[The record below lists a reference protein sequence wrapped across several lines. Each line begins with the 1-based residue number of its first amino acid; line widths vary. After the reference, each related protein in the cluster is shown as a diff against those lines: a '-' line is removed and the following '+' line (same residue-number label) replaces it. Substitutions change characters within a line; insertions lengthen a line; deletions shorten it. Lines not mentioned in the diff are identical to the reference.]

1 MAYEFRL
8 SKIMTIKSNEK
19 DELLTQYNHSLQL
32 FETVGEKL
40 YEKLKEK
47 EQLIEQHTGKMKQG
61 LSILEIKSFQQ
72 FLTSAERVIEKL
84 QQEVMFARQQMNLK
98 KLKLEEKNIEVKKY
112 EKLKKR
118 DYDSYITAEKQL
130 EAKQMD
136 ELSLQ
141 QYMLHR
147 N

>member
-1 MAYEFRL
+1 MA
-8 SKIMTIKSNEK
+8 IKSNEK
-19 DELLTQYNHSLQL
+19 DELLSQYNQSLQQ
-32 FETVGEKL
+32 FETAGEKL
-40 YEKLKEK
+40 YKKLKEK
-47 EQLIEQHTGKMKQG
+47 ETLIEQQTGKMKQG
-61 LSILEIKSFQQ
+61 LSILEITSFQQ
-72 FLTSAERVIEKL
+72 FLTSAERVIERL

-141 QYMLHR
+141 QYMLNR

>member
-1 MAYEFRL
+1 MA
-8 SKIMTIKSNEK
+8 IKSNEK
-19 DELLTQYNHSLQL
+19 DELLSQYNQSLQQ
-32 FETVGEKL
+32 FETAGEKL
-40 YEKLKEK
+40 YKKLKEK
-47 EQLIEQHTGKMKQG
+47 ETLIEQHTGKMKQG
-61 LSILEIKSFQQ
+61 LSILEITSFQQ
-72 FLTSAERVIEKL
+72 FLTSAERV
-84 QQEVMFARQQMNLK
+84 NLK
-98 KLKLEEKNIEVKKY
+98 KLKLEEKNREVKKY

>member
-8 SKIMTIKSNEK
+8 SKIMAIKSNEK
-19 DELLTQYNHSLQL
+19 DELLSQYNHSLQL
-32 FETVGEKL
+32 FETAGERL

-47 EQLIEQHTGKMKQG
+47 EKLIEQHTGKMKQG
-61 LSILEIKSFQQ
+61 LSILEITSFQQ
-72 FLTSAERVIEKL
+72 FLISAERVIERL

>member
-8 SKIMTIKSNEK
+8 SKIMAIKSNEK
-19 DELLTQYNHSLQL
+19 DELLSQYNQSLQQ
-32 FETVGEKL
+32 FETAGEKL
-40 YEKLKEK
+40 YKKLKEK
-47 EQLIEQHTGKMKQG
+47 ETLIEQHTDKMKQG
-61 LSILEIKSFQQ
+61 LSILEITSFQQ
-72 FLTSAERVIEKL
+72 FLTSAERVIERL

-112 EKLKKR
+112 EKLKKK

>member
-8 SKIMTIKSNEK
+8 SKIMAIKSNEK
-19 DELLTQYNHSLQL
+19 DELLSQYNQSLQQ
-32 FETVGEKL
+32 FETAGEKL
-40 YEKLKEK
+40 YKKLKEK
-47 EQLIEQHTGKMKQG
+47 ETLIEQHTGKMKQG
-61 LSILEIKSFQQ
+61 LSILEITSFQQ
-72 FLTSAERVIEKL
+72 FLTSAERVIERL

-118 DYDSYITAEKQL
+118 DYDSYIIAEKQL

>member
-1 MAYEFRL
+1 MA
-8 SKIMTIKSNEK
+8 IKSNEK
-19 DELLTQYNHSLQL
+19 DELLSQYNQSLQQ
-32 FETVGEKL
+32 FETAGEKL
-40 YEKLKEK
+40 YTKLKEK
-47 EQLIEQHTGKMKQG
+47 ETLIEQHTGKMKQG
-61 LSILEIKSFQQ
+61 LSILEITSFQQ
-72 FLTSAERVIEKL
+72 FLTSAERVIERL

>member
-8 SKIMTIKSNEK
+8 SKIMAIKSNEK
-19 DELLTQYNHSLQL
+19 DELLSQYNQSLQQ
-32 FETVGEKL
+32 FETAGEKL
-40 YEKLKEK
+40 YTKLKEK
-47 EQLIEQHTGKMKQG
+47 ETLIEQHTGKMKQG
-61 LSILEIKSFQQ
+61 LSILEITSFQQ
-72 FLTSAERVIEKL
+72 FLTSAERVIERL

>member
-19 DELLTQYNHSLQL
+19 DELLSQYNHALQL
-32 FETVGEKL
+32 FETAGERL

-47 EQLIEQHTGKMKQG
+47 EKLIEQHTGKMKQG

-72 FLTSAERVIEKL
+72 FLTSAERVIERL
-84 QQEVMFARQQMNLK
+84 QQEVMLARQQMNLK

-118 DYDSYITAEKQL
+118 DYDSYITGEKQL

>member
-8 SKIMTIKSNEK
+8 SKIMIIKSNEK
-19 DELLTQYNHSLQL
+19 DELLSQYNQSLQQ

-40 YEKLKEK
+40 YKKLKEK
-47 EQLIEQHTGKMKQG
+47 EKLIEQHTSKMKQG
-61 LSILEIKSFQQ
+61 LSILEITSFQQ
-72 FLTSAERVIEKL
+72 FLTSAERVIERL

-112 EKLKKR
+112 ERLKKR

>member
-8 SKIMTIKSNEK
+8 SKIMAIKSNEK
-19 DELLTQYNHSLQL
+19 DELLSQYNQSLQQ
-32 FETVGEKL
+32 FETAGEKL
-40 YEKLKEK
+40 YKKLKEK
-47 EQLIEQHTGKMKQG
+47 ETLIEQHTDKMKQG
-61 LSILEIKSFQQ
+61 LSILEITSFQQ
-72 FLTSAERVIEKL
+72 FLTSAERVIERL

>member
-1 MAYEFRL
+1 
-8 SKIMTIKSNEK
+8 MTIKSNEK

>member
-72 FLTSAERVIEKL
+72 FLTSAERVIERL

>member
-1 MAYEFRL
+1 MA
-8 SKIMTIKSNEK
+8 IKSNEK
-19 DELLTQYNHSLQL
+19 DELLSQYNHSLQL
-32 FETVGEKL
+32 FETAGERL

-47 EQLIEQHTGKMKQG
+47 EKLIEQHTGKMKQG
-61 LSILEIKSFQQ
+61 LSILEITSFQQ
-72 FLTSAERVIEKL
+72 FLISAERVIERL

>member
-1 MAYEFRL
+1 
-8 SKIMTIKSNEK
+8 MTIKSNEK

-112 EKLKKR
+112 EKFKKR

>member
-8 SKIMTIKSNEK
+8 SKIMAIKSNEK
-19 DELLTQYNHSLQL
+19 DELLSQYNQSLQL
-32 FETVGEKL
+32 FETAGERL

-47 EQLIEQHTGKMKQG
+47 EKLIEQHTGKMKQG
-61 LSILEIKSFQQ
+61 LSILEITSFQQ
-72 FLTSAERVIEKL
+72 FLISAERVIERL

>member
-8 SKIMTIKSNEK
+8 SKIMAIKSNEK
-19 DELLTQYNHSLQL
+19 DELLSQYNQSLQQ
-32 FETVGEKL
+32 FETAGEKL
-40 YEKLKEK
+40 YKKLKEK
-47 EQLIEQHTGKMKQG
+47 EKLIEQHTSKMKQG
-61 LSILEIKSFQQ
+61 LSILEITSFQQ
-72 FLTSAERVIEKL
+72 FLTSAERVIERL

-112 EKLKKR
+112 ERLKKR

>member
-8 SKIMTIKSNEK
+8 SKIMAIKSNEK
-19 DELLTQYNHSLQL
+19 DELLSQYNQSLQL
-32 FETVGEKL
+32 FETAGEKL

-47 EQLIEQHTGKMKQG
+47 ETLIEQHTGKMKQG
-61 LSILEIKSFQQ
+61 LSILEITSFQQ
-72 FLTSAERVIEKL
+72 FLTSAERVIERL

>member
-1 MAYEFRL
+1 MA
-8 SKIMTIKSNEK
+8 IKSNEK
-19 DELLTQYNHSLQL
+19 DELLSQYNQSLQL
-32 FETVGEKL
+32 FETAGEKL

-47 EQLIEQHTGKMKQG
+47 ETLIEQHTGKMKQG
-61 LSILEIKSFQQ
+61 LSILEITSFQQ
-72 FLTSAERVIEKL
+72 FLTSAERVIQRL

>member
-1 MAYEFRL
+1 MA
-8 SKIMTIKSNEK
+8 IKSNEK
-19 DELLTQYNHSLQL
+19 DELLSQYNQSLQQ
-32 FETVGEKL
+32 FETAGEKL
-40 YEKLKEK
+40 YKKLKEK
-47 EQLIEQHTGKMKQG
+47 ETLIEQHTDKMKQG
-61 LSILEIKSFQQ
+61 LSILEITSFQQ
-72 FLTSAERVIEKL
+72 FLTSAERVIERL

-112 EKLKKR
+112 EKLKKK

>member
-1 MAYEFRL
+1 MA
-8 SKIMTIKSNEK
+8 IKSNEK
-19 DELLTQYNHSLQL
+19 DELLSQYNQSLQQ
-32 FETVGEKL
+32 FETAGEKL
-40 YEKLKEK
+40 YKKLKEK
-47 EQLIEQHTGKMKQG
+47 ETLIEQHTDKMKQG
-61 LSILEIKSFQQ
+61 LSILEITSFQQ
-72 FLTSAERVIEKL
+72 FLTSAERVIERL

>member
-1 MAYEFRL
+1 MA
-8 SKIMTIKSNEK
+8 IKSNEE
-19 DELLTQYNHSLQL
+19 DELLSQYNHSLQL
-32 FETVGEKL
+32 FETAGERL

-47 EQLIEQHTGKMKQG
+47 EKLIEQHTGKMKQG
-61 LSILEIKSFQQ
+61 LSILEITSFQQ
-72 FLTSAERVIEKL
+72 FLISAERVIERL